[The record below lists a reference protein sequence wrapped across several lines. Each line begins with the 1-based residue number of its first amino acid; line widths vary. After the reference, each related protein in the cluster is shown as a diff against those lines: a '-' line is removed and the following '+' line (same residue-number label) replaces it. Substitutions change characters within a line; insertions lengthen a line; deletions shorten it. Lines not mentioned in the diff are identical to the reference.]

1 MANTYRVRMTETK
14 EFDIRADSK
23 EQLMDWMNSTSL
35 RDISYLDS
43 EYEDEILGLANNE
56 WDYSINITKGVN
68 YD

>member
-1 MANTYRVRMTETK
+1 MANTYRVRMRETK
-14 EFDIRADSK
+14 EFDIRADNK

-43 EYEDEILGLANNE
+43 EYEDEILGLAKNE
-56 WDYSINITKGVN
+56 WDYSINITKGVS